1 MVRGAVL
8 DRYFGWKI
16 RRVELVAS
24 TVIGG
29 LIFASAILLG
39 GGPLALGFALLTG
52 AATGLL
58 LKGDIDAVR
67 GHEPADWLKFVGF
80 GYVLLGLFAV
90 LNVTSIAALSLS
102 GVSAGLVVALAVAV
116 ALGVYF
122 LGRGFWFV
130 TVSL

>member
-1 MVRGAVL
+1 MARGAVL

-16 RRVELVAS
+16 RRVELAAS

-29 LIFASAILLG
+29 LLCASAVILG

-52 AATGLL
+52 VATGLL

-67 GHEPADWLKFVGF
+67 GHEPADWLTFVGL

-102 GVSAGLVVALAVAV
+102 GVSPGLVLALAVAV
-116 ALGVYF
+116 GLGVYF
-122 LGRGFWFV
+122 LGRGLWFV
-130 TVSL
+130 TVAL